1 MIAPQAHS
9 GDITRL
15 SDAAEDAI
23 MTAKSKPS
31 RQEPAPKTVHA
42 SPGAERKK
50 RQSDLLDE
58 ALVET
63 FPASDPIS
71 VFRL

>member
-1 MIAPQAHS
+1 
-9 GDITRL
+9 
-15 SDAAEDAI
+15 

>member
-1 MIAPQAHS
+1 
-9 GDITRL
+9 
-15 SDAAEDAI
+15 
-23 MTAKSKPS
+23 MTVKSKPDE
-31 RQEPAPKTVHA
+31 RKPAPKTTHA

-50 RQSDLLDE
+50 RQNDLLDE